1 MVKFTNKRYGLD
13 FVSGRIRIAGRT
25 SSAGRI
31 TVDSINDFD
40 SDDFDENM
48 IGTDGDFYFSI
59 PEKEAIIK
67 WVTIPPE
74 GNLDPVKLI
83 QFELAGTLID
93 TNDDYY
99 FDCYYS
105 DPKTKNLAIA
115 YNRNLIERRISEL
128 QKKIRKPSG
137 FRLRSLAMASAY
149 INYCFHESGK
159 LVCLLDISSNS
170 CSYCFMKDES
180 PLLIGGF
187 ENGIGEKQKADDVP
201 DKFVVDLSAMLQ
213 YELSKISY
221 DGYSIPLSSIIIT
234 GPLTGSKI
242 IAKIEESMKVKT
254 IRPRL
259 RKELFSDE
267 IYAGAGKYLV
277 CLGLTVDF

>member
-1 MVKFTNKRYGLD
+1 MVKFTNKRYGID

-31 TVDSINDFD
+31 LVDSINDFD
-40 SDDFDENM
+40 FGDFKENT

-59 PEKEAIIK
+59 FEKEAIIK
-67 WVTIPPE
+67 WVTIPRE

-83 QFELAGTLID
+83 QFELAGTLVD

-99 FDCYYS
+99 FDCYYT

-115 YNRNLIERRISEL
+115 YNRNLIERKISFL
-128 QKKIRKPSG
+128 QKKIPKPFG

-149 INYCFHESGK
+149 INYCIHESGK
-159 LVCLLDISSNS
+159 LVCLMDISSNS
-170 CSYCFMKDES
+170 WSYCFMRNDS
-180 PLLIGGF
+180 PILIGGL

-201 DKFVVDLSAMLQ
+201 NKFVVDLTAMLQ
-213 YELSKISY
+213 YELSKISRA
-221 DGYSIPLSSIIIT
+221 GYSVPLSSIIIT
-234 GPLTGSKI
+234 GPLIDSKI

-259 RKELFSDE
+259 RKELFSDDL
-267 IYAGAGKYLV
+267 YAEAGTYLV
-277 CLGLTVDF
+277 SLGLTVDF